1 MYKISVQSKLRTI
14 HFFRFHSLWVSISS
28 HSILFAKGRLVS
40 RLLCG
45 FKVTRHLLD
54 IYSQESEYFY
64 IKKRWKSWRWKVS
77 FFSERHIKR
86 FSIKNILWKKY
97 IKLFVTLLSGFI
109 LFRPLAKK
117 SDPVCINLLSHLWSI
132 MIKSELTKMCKK
144 KNLSR
149 FLELQ
154 LSC

>member
-1 MYKISVQSKLRTI
+1 MYKISVQSKLRTL
-14 HFFRFHSLWVSISS
+14 HFLRFHSLWVSISS

-64 IKKRWKSWRWKVS
+64 IKKRWKSWDEKCH
-77 FFSERHIKR
+77 FFRKAHKTIFYQKYTLKKIYKTLWVDLFFFVHLPKKAILSA
-86 FSIKNILWKKY
+86 SIYYLICDQSW
-97 IKLFVTLLSGFI
+97 LSQSWQKC
-109 LFRPLAKK
+109 A
-117 SDPVCINLLSHLWSI
+117 
-132 MIKSELTKMCKK
+132 KK

-154 LSC
+154 LSY